1 VRSGTRSIDESLA
14 MGRFATTV
22 ALYEEL
28 RPPYAPA
35 FFAEVAER
43 LALGK
48 THALIDLG
56 TGPGLLALGF
66 APYVGRIVG
75 VDPEPAMIAA
85 AKEKA
90 ARSAQAFTLI
100 QGKTEDLPGDVGRF
114 DVVTIGRALHWM
126 DREATLARLEGLV
139 GPSGV
144 ILVCAS
150 YSAINGQNPWHDEYT
165 AARRAWSK
173 ESLWSE
179 SRTAARTHRDL
190 AGFFRGTRFH
200 AVDVI
205 AVEIS
210 HEVSVRD
217 LARRV
222 LTFSPSSPDV
232 LGDRVDAMLA
242 DVEQRLLPFSRDG
255 WITEV
260 VTATAQEVRR

>member
-1 VRSGTRSIDESLA
+1 

-28 RPPYAPA
+28 RPPYPRS
-35 FFAEVAER
+35 FFRAVAQQ
-43 LALGK
+43 LALGRQ
-48 THALIDLG
+48 HALIDLG

-75 VDPEPAMIAA
+75 VDPEPAMLAA
-85 AKEKA
+85 AKKA
-90 ARSAQAFTLI
+90 AERVSQAFTLI
-100 QGKTEDLPGDVGRF
+100 QGKAEDLPDDFGSF

-126 DREATLARLEGLV
+126 DREATLARLDRLV
-139 GPSGV
+139 APGGV

-150 YSAINGQNPWHDEYT
+150 FSATNGQNPWLDDYH

-179 SRTAARTHRDL
+179 SSSAGRTHRDL
-190 AGFFRGTRFH
+190 AGFFQGTRFH
-200 AVDVI
+200 AADVI
-205 AVEIS
+205 KVETS
-210 HEVSVRD
+210 HEISVRD

-222 LTFSPSSPDV
+222 LTFSSSSPDV
-232 LGDRVDAMLA
+232 LGDKVEAMLR
-242 DVEQRLLPFSRDG
+242 DVEQRLLPLSRDG

-260 VTATAQEVRR
+260 VTATAQEAKR